1 MAKVTL
7 DRLSKRFKEVRAV
20 DELSLEIDD
29 GSFVTLVGPSGCGK
43 STTLYC
49 IAGLEEPTGGR
60 ILFDDRVVN
69 EMSPRDRNIAMVF
82 QDYALYP
89 HMSVRDNIAFA
100 LKMRSMSSDE
110 VTQRVGEVADV
121 LGLSP
126 LLGRRPSQLSGGQRQ
141 RVALARAIAR
151 DPVVFLMD
159 EPLSNLDAGLR
170 VNTRTEIKRLQRE
183 LSTTTIFVTHDQ
195 EEAMVLSDKL
205 AVMKDGV
212 VQQFGSPT
220 EVYGRPRNHFVAD
233 FIGSPKMNFLMGG
246 LEHRDEH
253 LWFRGP
259 AVEQML
265 PPGHKEAVASNG
277 SGIAH
282 NVILGVRPH
291 DIAVRQPISG
301 EKEGWKSGARAILTE
316 PVGPVTYV
324 DFDLGGQTIRAS
336 ASPDV
341 QIERDDFIEFRFNER
356 ALHLFDASTGARLGQ
371 DGSI

>member
-1 MAKVTL
+1 
-7 DRLSKRFKEVRAV
+7 
-20 DELSLEIDD
+20 
-29 GSFVTLVGPSGCGK
+29 
-43 STTLYC
+43 
-49 IAGLEEPTGGR
+49 
-60 ILFDDRVVN
+60 
-69 EMSPRDRNIAMVF
+69 MVF

-259 AVEQML
+259 AVEQVL

-301 EKEGWKSGARAILTE
+301 ETEGWKSGARAILTE